1 MLASEPEQRKRAQ
14 EATTSE
20 ILGKASP
27 HLPIRQEFI
36 FLALA
41 LDAHPRSLGSY
52 SISECDIGTSLG
64 FRLF

>member
-20 ILGKASP
+20 ILGEASP
-27 HLPIRQEFI
+27 SDPSRIYFSGSSL
-36 FLALA
+36 
-41 LDAHPRSLGSY
+41 AHPCSLGSY